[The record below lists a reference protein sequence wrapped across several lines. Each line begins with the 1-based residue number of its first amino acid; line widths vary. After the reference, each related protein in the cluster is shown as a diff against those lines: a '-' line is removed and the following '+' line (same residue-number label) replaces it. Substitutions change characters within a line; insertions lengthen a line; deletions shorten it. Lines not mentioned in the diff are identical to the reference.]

1 MEEQTLS
8 GELVRFVVQH
18 PSGTKREV
26 RAIENATYKEALR
39 MVNASDNFDIFNIYL
54 TLANGSHELVTN
66 IDSTIDYERVT
77 KLETSVQGLPVG
89 AKVVAIVFVPKK
101 SDGGNEIKPLQKSA
115 IPFLSLDSLEA
126 VYIALGGSV
135 EHYVAPKDMIGFI
148 NNKFGTN
155 TTIHVALDSSVSLN
169 DYKVRALYVLKSK
182 VTTLAAL
189 NGKITAK
196 LRNLSDS
203 IGKVED
209 NLVLSHKVTK
219 LIFEFSNLVDSLDSS
234 VSSNEDSDEDE
245 CDDEDG
251 DEDDY
256 SDEDISDD
264 YYISPEEEEQNRRED
279 ELFRRLQGRR

>member
-54 TLANGSHELVTN
+54 TLANGNHELITN
-66 IDSTIDYERVT
+66 IDSAIDYERVT
-77 KLETSVQGLPVG
+77 KLETSVQGLPIG

-101 SDGGNEIKPLQKSA
+101 SDGGNELKPLQKSA
-115 IPFLSLDSLEA
+115 IPFLSLESLEA
-126 VYIALGGSV
+126 VFIALGGSV
-135 EHYVAPKDMIGFI
+135 EYYVSPKTMILFI

-155 TTIHVALDSSVSLN
+155 TTIHVALDSSVSLD
-169 DYKVRALYVLKSK
+169 DYKVRALDVLKSK
-182 VTTLAAL
+182 VTTLATI
-189 NGKITAK
+189 NSKITAK

-234 VSSNEDSDEDE
+234 VSSNEDSD
-245 CDDEDG
+245 DDEDE
-251 DEDDY
+251 DEYEDDDDY

>member
-54 TLANGSHELVTN
+54 TLANGNHELITN
-66 IDSTIDYERVT
+66 IDSAIDYERVT
-77 KLETSVQGLPVG
+77 KLETSVQGLPIG

-101 SDGGNEIKPLQKSA
+101 SDGGNELKPLQKSA
-115 IPFLSLDSLEA
+115 IPFLSLESLEA

-135 EHYVAPKDMIGFI
+135 EYYVAPKTMIGFI

-155 TTIHVALDSSVSLN
+155 TTIHVALDSSVSLD
-169 DYKVRALYVLKSK
+169 DYKKRALDVLKSK
-182 VTTLAAL
+182 VTTLATI
-189 NGKITAK
+189 NSKITAK

-245 CDDEDG
+245 DEDE

-264 YYISPEEEEQNRRED
+264 DYISPEEEEQNRRED